1 MIAMATARNS
11 RAPSAAAR
19 KRPAKKAAA
28 KKAAAKKAAPR
39 KASSDDQRQRAD
51 SRSGSADADSSS
63 ANGRAPRS
71 LRSIAVAAA
80 GELAAMI
87 GQQAEGIV
95 GIEKHDDGWR
105 VQVEV
110 IETRRIPDTTDILAI
125 YEVDVEADGTV
136 SGYRR
141 RNRYVRGRFED

>member
-11 RAPSAAAR
+11 GAPSTAAR

-28 KKAAAKKAAPR
+28 KKAAPR
-39 KASSDDQRQRAD
+39 KAASDGQRQHAD
-51 SRSGSADADSSS
+51 NRSGSADADSSS
-63 ANGRAPRS
+63 ANARAPRS
-71 LRSIAVAAA
+71 LRSIARAAA

>member
-1 MIAMATARNS
+1 MATPRNS
-11 RAPSAAAR
+11 GAPSTAAR

-28 KKAAAKKAAPR
+28 KKAAPR
-39 KASSDDQRQRAD
+39 QASNDGQRQRAD
-51 SRSGSADADSSS
+51 SRSGSADAESSS
-63 ANGRAPRS
+63 ANARSPRS
-71 LRSIAVAAA
+71 LRSIALAAA

-87 GQQAEGIV
+87 GQQAEGII

-141 RNRYVRGRFED
+141 LNRYVRGRFED